1 MKNGKKLVLVLM
13 ASLIMGFA
21 VSCATTGQYMPLD
34 SHDTVIGTV
43 QISFTVRNTINSREA
58 LNILSYAKLLEMAQL
73 QYGTPID
80 VRDIM
85 WASRQQI
92 DNLNTEYSATGKVIK
107 IQ

>member
-1 MKNGKKLVLVLM
+1 MKNGKKPALVLLV
-13 ASLIMGFA
+13 SLIMGLA
-21 VSCATTGQYMPLD
+21 ASCASTGQYMPLD
-34 SHDTVIGTV
+34 THDTVIGIV
-43 QISFTVRNTINSREA
+43 QISFTVRNTINGREA

-73 QYGTPID
+73 QYGTPVD

-85 WASRQQI
+85 WASGQQI